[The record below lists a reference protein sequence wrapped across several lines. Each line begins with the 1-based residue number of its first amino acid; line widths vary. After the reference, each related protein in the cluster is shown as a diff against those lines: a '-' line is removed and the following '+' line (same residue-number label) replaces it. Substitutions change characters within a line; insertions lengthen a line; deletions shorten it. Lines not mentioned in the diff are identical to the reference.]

1 MQRFDL
7 TSNWK
12 FNIGDENPALLKLKD
27 WLPAE
32 IPGTVH
38 TDLLNNKLIDE
49 PFHDDNEL
57 KQNWISESDWIYK
70 INFNRPE
77 NFEKELPVF
86 LLFGGIDTIA
96 DIYLNNSLL
105 GRSDNMFLKY
115 EFEVTSLLKD
125 SDNQVEVRFYSPLK
139 YAREEEAKYGKL
151 PVALNSERVYIR
163 KAQYSF
169 GWDWGPSFPT
179 MGIWKPVYLLQRNI
193 SFIKHFSFSV
203 KELTPRKANV
213 MIRVNIG
220 GRFSKKMKIKSSLT
234 FEDQKLENEIILSG
248 KKEEEI
254 RMEVNN
260 PKLWWPNGEGEQNLY
275 NLEVFLLDGENNVI
289 DNQTKKV
296 GIKTVRL
303 ELIEKEASTF
313 KLKINDKLVFA
324 KGVNWIPADSFLPRI
339 SNEKYRA
346 LLQLAES
353 ANMNIVRVWG
363 GGIYE
368 NDMFY
373 QLCDELGLMVWQD
386 FMFACAAYPEQKEF
400 LENVKEEVRQ
410 NVQRLQHHPSIVL
423 WCGNNENE
431 WIWYQ
436 NTNSSYKKMPGY
448 KIYHNIIPK
457 ILEEEDG
464 DRPYWPSTPFS
475 FDEDPNSYTS
485 GNRHEW
491 KIWSRWIDYSEVK
504 NDQSLFVTEFGF
516 QGPANKKTLEKFL
529 SKEKRYSQNKIFEFH
544 NKQFEGPERI
554 FRFLSAHLPV
564 KTEWDDYIY
573 LAQLNQALALK
584 TCLEHWRFN
593 YPVTN
598 GSIIWQLN
606 DCWPVASW
614 SLVDSEL
621 IPKISYYF
629 VKNIFNRQIIK
640 IFNDSERLDVQ
651 LLNQSLFD
659 FKSKIKIEVYKNSGS
674 LIHEESITDLIPANS
689 KKIVT
694 GIKQINLPADKNW
707 IIIATLLDENEKHV
721 FRNFYTEEEWKYK
734 SLSPADVQIQ
744 IKNSFIRLSTDKPVY
759 FLDLYHPDLEF
770 SDRGFILLPGEEKI
784 VQISGN
790 KEIDPG
796 EIKVYS
802 LDNYLENP

>member
-12 FNIGDENPALLKLKD
+12 FNIGDENPALLNLKD

-57 KQNWISESDWIYK
+57 KQTWISESDWIYK

-220 GRFSKKMKIKSSLT
+220 GRFSKKMKIKSSLS
-234 FEDQKLENEIILSG
+234 FEDQELENEIILSG

-275 NLEVFLLDGENNVI
+275 NLEVFLLDGKNNVI

-564 KTEWDDYIY
+564 KTGWDDYIY

>member
-1 MQRFDL
+1 MHRFDL

-220 GRFSKKMKIKSSLT
+220 GRFSKKMKIKSSLS
-234 FEDQKLENEIILSG
+234 FEDQELENEIILSG

-260 PKLWWPNGEGEQNLY
+260 PKLWWPNGEGGQNLY

-313 KLKINDKLVFA
+313 KLKINDKPVFA

-400 LENVKEEVRQ
+400 LENVKEEVKQ